1 MGFPESLA
9 QTANASGTGRSEIK
23 FRNYHKY
30 VSKDTL
36 DVLGQT
42 EEVEAQASQMLQE
55 VTRVEKMYDRKVAKT
70 VKLQLKNENE
80 PIACL
85 RPA

>member
-1 MGFPESLA
+1 MEEIQLSQFMGFPESLA
-9 QTANASGTGRSEIK
+9 QTANASGNETRTQIK

-42 EEVEAQASQMLQE
+42 E
-55 VTRVEKMYDRKVAKT
+55 
-70 VKLQLKNENE
+70 
-80 PIACL
+80 
-85 RPA
+85 